1 MTGEQS
7 LVVGGVHE
15 LPSKLTDTK
24 FHQLAAVPAELEWFA
39 NLDNPRTRR
48 AYQADMRDFMGFVG
62 IRAHLRGGDSGE
74 QGGGHGRRDVLEA
87 VREQGIAEHAIAI
100 RGVAL
105 VVAVVVEEGLTV
117 EIDLVQTILAIGIE
131 QVSEGYRAELGLA
144 GSQW

>member
-1 MTGEQS
+1 MRGNDARLDLVALECVGCARGGDAVAVGVIGVGFDVVHTGEP
-7 LVVGGVHE
+7 VR
-15 LPSKLTDTK
+15 
-24 FHQLAAVPAELEWFA
+24 AVI
-39 NLDNPRTRR
+39 N
-48 AYQADMRDFMGFVG
+48 Q
-62 IRAHLRGGDSGE
+62 HLRGGDSGE

-87 VREQGIAEHAIAI
+87 VREQGIAEHAIAF